1 VRLPRAA
8 LPARSHAPPR
18 PAELKSKPTDLV
30 QKQALAAVG
39 QAFLMRY
46 YDDFFSTLGK
56 RCAQVLLT
64 LENLANRSQYCNARN
79 TFDALFELGVIPVVN
94 ENDTVAVEE
103 LKFGDNDSLSA
114 QVASLVSAHWL
125 FLLTDVDG
133 LYTANPHTHPEARR
147 IEVVED
153 IGALAADVSQ
163 AGTQWGTGGMVTKLT
178 AARLASAAGCRTV
191 ICKSDRPE
199 AVAAAL
205 AGASVGTLFL
215 PVPNAVKGHRRW
227 LLALPPRGELWLS
240 GEAAAALA
248 QRKDIFPSG
257 VVRASGVFAAQD
269 CVRLCDSVG
278 KELARGLV
286 NYPAEEAEAL
296 RGAAGGGPAASAAAV
311 LGYTGVAELVHRGNV
326 CFTSLLPSLPSEGD
340 LAEEAEA
347 DWSPRFPG
355 GVPPPSPLK

>member
-1 VRLPRAA
+1 
-8 LPARSHAPPR
+8 
-18 PAELKSKPTDLV
+18 V

-64 LENLANRSQYCNARN
+64 LENLANRSQYQNACN
-79 TFDALFELGVIPVVN
+79 TFDALFKLGVIPVVN

-114 QVASLVSAHWL
+114 QVASLVSANWL

-133 LYTANPHTHPEARR
+133 LYSANPHTDPTAQR
-147 IEVVED
+147 IAVVED
-153 IGALAADVSQ
+153 IGALSADVSQ
-163 AGTQWGTGGMVTKLT
+163 SGTQWGTGGMVTKLT

-191 ICKSDRPE
+191 ICKSDNPGAIAE
-199 AVAAAL
+199 AL

-215 PVPNAVKGHRRW
+215 PVPNAAKGRRRW

-240 GEAAAALA
+240 AEAATSLA
-248 QRKDIFPSG
+248 QRKDIFPGG
-257 VVRASGVFAAQD
+257 VLRAEGSFAAQD
-269 CVRLCDSVG
+269 CVRLCDAEG
-278 KELARGLV
+278 RELARGLV
-286 NYPAEEAEAL
+286 NYAAEEVEGL
-296 RGAAGGGPAASAAAV
+296 RASRSAATAAQL

-326 CFTSLLPSLPSEGD
+326 CFTSGMPQVPSDGD
-340 LAEEAEA
+340 LGGGEEADG
-347 DWSPRFPG
+347 DWSPRLSG
-355 GVPPPSPLK
+355 GLVGSPPRAGSGQFSFL